1 MQVTTERQYGVL
13 TVHVSGRIDAGSA
26 SEFEETVR
34 TAIEDG
40 DRLVIMDFENLLF
53 ISSSGLRVVLMTA
66 KSLRGR
72 DAAFALCSLSGA
84 LLDVFRMSGFDKI
97 IAIHPTRADALASL
111 KR

>member
-1 MQVTTERQYGVL
+1 MVITTERQDRVL
-13 TVHVSGRIDAGSA
+13 SVHVSGRIDAGNA

-40 DRLVIMDFENLLF
+40 DRTVIMDFENLLF
-53 ISSSGLRVVLMTA
+53 INSSGLRVVLMTA
-66 KSLRGR
+66 KSMRRR

-111 KR
+111 ER

>member
-1 MQVTTERQYGVL
+1 MQVTTERQDGVL
-13 TVHVSGRIDAGSA
+13 TVYVSGRIDAGSA

-34 TAIEDG
+34 TVIEDG

-84 LLDVFRMSGFDKI
+84 LLDVFRISGFDKI

>member
-1 MQVTTERQYGVL
+1 MEITTERQDRVL
-13 TVHVSGRIDAGSA
+13 SVHVSGRIDAGNA

-40 DRLVIMDFENLLF
+40 DRTVIMDFENLLF

-66 KSLRGR
+66 KRMRRR

-84 LLDVFRMSGFDKI
+84 LLDVFRMSGFEKI

-111 KR
+111 ER

>member
-1 MQVTTERQYGVL
+1 MQVSTERQDGVV

-26 SEFEETVR
+26 SEFEETVSS
-34 TAIEDG
+34 AIGDG

-72 DAAFALCSLSGA
+72 DAAFALCSLSSA
-84 LLDVFRMSGFDKI
+84 VLDVFRISGFDKI

-111 KR
+111 ER